1 MDKNKIII
9 AVVTFLFTVTAATA
23 QTDSLKGMKMTS
35 ENYVGE
41 VYIKPLERT
50 DKNMTTKITF
60 APGSYNDWHIHPN
73 ASQTTLVVEGQGYYQ
88 EEGKPR
94 QLLRTGE
101 SVTTPANV
109 KHWNGSTPVGAV
121 TVITVSEIA
130 DNSHITWLG
139 KVSPDVFNAAEQPH
153 DMLVRISEIE
163 VYPEYMEEYIRFA
176 LTVGATSVLEEPG
189 VIAIYP
195 MIQQRDSCQIR
206 ILEIYAS
213 QDAYRHHIG
222 TEHFQI
228 YKQGTLH
235 MVKHLDLVDMY
246 PMNPLAMPE
255 IFRKLTPK
263 NNE

>member
-1 MDKNKIII
+1 MGKNKTII
-9 AVVTFLFTVTAATA
+9 AVVTFLVTVTAATA
-23 QTDSLKGMKMTS
+23 QTDSLKGNKMTS

-50 DKNMTTKITF
+50 DKYMTTKITF
-60 APGSYNDWHIHPN
+60 AAGSYNDWHIHPN
-73 ASQTTLVVEGQGYYQ
+73 AAQTTLVVEGQGYYQ

-109 KHWNGSTPVGAV
+109 KHWNGSTPEESA

-130 DNSHITWLG
+130 DDSHISWLG
-139 KVSPDVFNAAEQPH
+139 KLSPDVFNAPESAG

-163 VYPEYMEEYIRFA
+163 VYPEYLEEYLKLA
-176 LTVGATSVLEEPG
+176 LTVGATSVREELG

-213 QDAYRHHIG
+213 QEAYRYHIG
-222 TEHFQI
+222 TEHFQT

-235 MVKHLDLVDMY
+235 MVKQLDLIDMY
-246 PMNPLAMPE
+246 PMNPSVMPE